1 MLLHLVFSINC
12 YLAALLM
19 LEEYEHVTTVFITS
33 HSGSKSIWMPQS

>member
-19 LEEYEHVTTVFITS
+19 LEEYEHVFITS
-33 HSGSKSIWMPQS
+33 HSGSKNIWMPQS